1 MLMLMIQL
9 WMRMLMSM
17 HFLYS
22 VMQLL
27 LSWRETSS
35 LFPLLFATTSQ
46 KIQNFLRCC
55 REEKGEERRRFR
67 IGKKYSKNNI
77 IKFFSLPPSLRDNI
91 SENSE
96 FSEMLSRREGEEAR
110 EGASGLEK
118 NIRKTI
124 SSRRTNEKGA
134 SGLEKNIRKT
144 ISSRRTNERTT
155 PMVMAMLIPMPY
167 VDAHANA
174 ICRC

>member
-1 MLMLMIQL
+1 
-9 WMRMLMSM
+9 
-17 HFLYS
+17 
-22 VMQLL
+22 
-27 LSWRETSS
+27 
-35 LFPLLFATTSQ
+35 
-46 KIQNFLRCC
+46 
-55 REEKGEERRRFR
+55 
-67 IGKKYSKNNI
+67 
-77 IKFFSLPPSLRDNI
+77 
-91 SENSE
+91 
-96 FSEMLSRREGEEAR
+96 MLSRREGEEAR

>member
-1 MLMLMIQL
+1 VDADVNTDADAHDTVVDADANVNALPLFSYAITI
-9 WMRMLMSM
+9 
-17 HFLYS
+17 
-22 VMQLL
+22 VM
-27 LSWRETSS
+27 EG
-35 LFPLLFATTSQ
+35 
-46 KIQNFLRCC
+46 N
-55 REEKGEERRRFR
+55 
-67 IGKKYSKNNI
+67 
-77 IKFFSLPPSLRDNI
+77 FFSLPPSLRDNI

-124 SSRRTNEKGA
+124 SSRRTNE
-134 SGLEKNIRKT
+134 
-144 ISSRRTNERTT
+144 RTT